1 MVVFTLREELLGEE
15 VTHIYTLDVSCIFIH
30 ALIHAAVRTRQ
41 TCVAHRRL
49 PLSLEEHRLSS
60 LEAASSSSC
69 ASTRARGRRRD
80 RPCHPMSRSSAQNKK
95 IKLSSRKKK
104 VALPP
109 DTLLLIY
116 ARAHIDV
123 SGNGFDRMIETR
135 ARRTSGAKLSSSYSP
150 ATNQPIGHR
159 HGEDIEIFVRIEEK
173 SSEIIDV

>member
-1 MVVFTLREELLGEE
+1 MTVEILKQGSIAETYFV
-15 VTHIYTLDVSCIFIH
+15 
-30 ALIHAAVRTRQ
+30 
-41 TCVAHRRL
+41 
-49 PLSLEEHRLSS
+49 
-60 LEAASSSSC
+60 
-69 ASTRARGRRRD
+69 
-80 RPCHPMSRSSAQNKK
+80 NKK